1 MAKRIVKVSLWRY
14 RDTEG
19 NRRIARF
26 GDEVDI
32 PKAEIDRGDTAGV
45 FTPAPV
51 PAVQSSALERAL
63 TGITQR
69 TPEPPEPEGEAAL
82 HHDVTTPTEP
92 TEPDADAAE
101 QTPTSTPA
109 AEPTDA
115 APAEPAPES
124 LPERPANAATV
135 DVWREYVAALRPDLA
150 AEVGSMSKDD
160 LKAVVPKG
168 S

>member
-14 RDTEG
+14 RDADG

-26 GDEVDI
+26 GDEVSLS
-32 PKAEIDRGDTAGV
+32 KSEAERGDAQNG

-51 PAVQSSALERAL
+51 PPVQSNALERAL

-82 HHDVTTPTEP
+82 HHDVTTPAEP
-92 TEPDADAAE
+92 AEPDAAE
-101 QTPTSTPA
+101 QAPTSTPA
-109 AEPTDA
+109 AEPTEAASA
-115 APAEPAPES
+115 APEPEP

-135 DVWREYVAALRPDLA
+135 DVWREYVAKLRPDLA
-150 AEVGSMSKDD
+150 AEVGAMSKDD

>member
-32 PKAEIDRGDTAGV
+32 PKAEIERGDAAGV

-51 PAVQSSALERAL
+51 PAVQSNALERAL

-82 HHDVTTPTEP
+82 HHDVTTPAEP
-92 TEPDADAAE
+92 AAAAAE

-109 AEPTDA
+109 AEPTAADA
-115 APAEPAPES
+115 APAEPDPES